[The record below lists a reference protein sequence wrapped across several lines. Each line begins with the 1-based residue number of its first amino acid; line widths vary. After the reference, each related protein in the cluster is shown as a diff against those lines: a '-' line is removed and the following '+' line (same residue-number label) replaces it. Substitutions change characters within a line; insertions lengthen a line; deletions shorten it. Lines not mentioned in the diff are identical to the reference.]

1 MIVVENLLCKEWE
14 ELEDEV
20 KYPGDVID
28 KDDKPGSS
36 LWMSLSKIDNFMKC
50 DLITN

>member
-28 KDDKPGSS
+28 KDDKPGSFVDVIVQKLTT
-36 LWMSLSKIDNFMKC
+36 LWSVI
-50 DLITN
+50 